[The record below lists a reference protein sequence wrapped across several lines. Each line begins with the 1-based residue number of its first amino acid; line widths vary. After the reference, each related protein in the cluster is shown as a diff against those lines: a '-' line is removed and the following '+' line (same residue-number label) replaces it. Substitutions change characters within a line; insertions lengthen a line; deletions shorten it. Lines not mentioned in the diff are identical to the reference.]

1 MRLENIILDNNLEVH
16 ILQPETPAV
25 NPYLAVLLAVVATAF
40 SSIFTKLASAPP
52 NVIAF
57 YRLTFSVLL
66 LAPLVLNSA
75 GLRELRRI
83 SGRDLAMATLAG
95 VFLALHFAL
104 WIASLALTS
113 VASSTVLV
121 TMQPLFVV
129 TGGFFFFK
137 EKIPLR
143 GLAGGAV
150 ALSGS
155 VIIGL
160 GDFQAGG
167 QALWGDIL
175 AFSGAFMVAIY
186 ILIGRSL
193 RSRLSLFPY
202 VFLVYGTS
210 ALFLLLINLAGRT
223 PLYPYPGM
231 DWVWFL
237 ALAVVPT
244 ILGHTVFNWA
254 LRYVKAAVV
263 SVSILGEPVGAT
275 LMAYFIFKEDPGLLQ
290 ITGGLAIIAGL
301 CVFILASR
309 K

>member
-1 MRLENIILDNNLEVH
+1 MEVNVLKLEN
-16 ILQPETPAV
+16 PAV
-25 NPYLAVLLAVVATAF
+25 NPYLAIILAVAATAF

-57 YRLTFSVLL
+57 YRLFFTVLL
-66 LAPLVLNSA
+66 LAPLALNSA
-75 GLRELRRI
+75 GRRELRSI
-83 SGRDLAMATLAG
+83 TGRDLAMATLAG
-95 VFLALHFAL
+95 AFLALHFAL
-104 WIASLALTS
+104 WIASLKLTS

-137 EKIPLR
+137 EKIPLW
-143 GLAGGAV
+143 GLAGGAA

-155 VIIGL
+155 IIIGF

-167 QALWGDIL
+167 QALWGDML
-175 AFSGAFMVAIY
+175 AFGGAFMVALY

-193 RSRLSLFPY
+193 RARLSLFPY
-202 VFLVYGTS
+202 VFLVYGSS
-210 ALFLLLINLAGRT
+210 ALFLLLINLALGT

-231 DWVWFL
+231 DWVWFF
-237 ALAVVPT
+237 ALAVIPT

-254 LRYVKAAVV
+254 LLYVKAAVV

-275 LMAYFIFKEDPGLLQ
+275 LLAYFIFKEAPGLMQ
-290 ITGGLAIIAGL
+290 IMGGLAIIAGL
-301 CVFILASR
+301 YIFISSSR
-309 K
+309 GK

>member
-1 MRLENIILDNNLEVH
+1 MEVH
-16 ILQPETPAV
+16 LLKLETPSV
-25 NPYLAVLLAVVATAF
+25 NPYLTVILAVVATAF

-57 YRLTFSVLL
+57 YRLAFTLL
-66 LAPLVLNSA
+66 LLVPLALNSS
-75 GLRELRRI
+75 GRRELRRI
-83 SGRDLAMATLAG
+83 PGRDMAMATLAG
-95 VFLALHFAL
+95 AFLALHFAL
-104 WIASLALTS
+104 WIASLKYTS

-143 GLAGGAV
+143 GLTGGAV

-175 AFSGAFMVAIY
+175 AFSGAFMVALY

-210 ALFLLLINLAGRT
+210 AFFLLLINVAGRT
-223 PLYPYPGM
+223 PLYPYPGL

-244 ILGHTVFNWA
+244 IFGHTVFNWA

-263 SVSILGEPVGAT
+263 SISILGEPVGAT
-275 LMAYFIFKEDPGLLQ
+275 LMAYFIFKEAPGLLQ
-290 ITGGLAIIAGL
+290 ITGGLAILAGL
-301 CVFILASR
+301 YIFITASR
-309 K
+309 GK

>member
-1 MRLENIILDNNLEVH
+1 LEVCA
-16 ILQPETPAV
+16 LKTELPSF
-25 NPYLAVLLAVVATAF
+25 NPYLAIILGVIASAF

-57 YRLTFSVLL
+57 YRLAFTVVL
-66 LAPLVLNSA
+66 LAPLALGAA
-75 GLRELRRI
+75 GRRELKRLP
-83 SGRDLAMATLAG
+83 GRDLALASLAG
-95 VFLALHFAL
+95 LFLALHFSL
-104 WIASLALTS
+104 WIASLEYTT

-129 TGGFFFFK
+129 AGGYFLFK
-137 EKIPLR
+137 EKISLQ
-143 GLAGGAV
+143 GLAGGLL

-167 QALWGDIL
+167 QAFKGDLL
-175 AFSGAFMVAIY
+175 AFGGAFMVALY
-186 ILIGRSL
+186 VLIGRSV
-193 RSRLSLFPY
+193 RARLSLFPY
-202 VFLVYGTS
+202 VFLVYGTA
-210 ALFLLLINLAGRT
+210 ALFLFLSNLALGN
-223 PLYPYPGM
+223 PFYPYPLS

-244 ILGHTVFNWA
+244 IGGHTVFNWA

-275 LMAYFIFKEDPGLLQ
+275 ILAYFIFQEMPTLLQ
-290 ITGGLAIIAGL
+290 VVGGLAVITGL
-301 CVFILASR
+301 LIFISAAR
-309 K
+309 NK

>member
-1 MRLENIILDNNLEVH
+1 MQVLKL
-16 ILQPETPAV
+16 ETPAV
-25 NPYLAVLLAVVATAF
+25 NPYLAVILAVVATAF
-40 SSIFTKLASAPP
+40 SSIFTKLAFAPP

-57 YRLTFSVLL
+57 YRLAFTVLL
-66 LAPLVLNSA
+66 LTPLALNSS
-75 GLRELRRI
+75 GRRELRQI
-83 SGRDLAMATLAG
+83 PGRDLAMATLAG
-95 VFLALHFAL
+95 AFLALHFAV
-104 WIASLALTS
+104 WIASLQYTS

-143 GLAGGAV
+143 GLAGGAA

-175 AFSGAFMVAIY
+175 AFSGAFMVALY

-210 ALFLLLINLAGRT
+210 AFFLFLINLVSRT
-223 PLYPYPGM
+223 PLYPYPAM

-244 ILGHTVFNWA
+244 IFGHTVFNWA

-275 LMAYFIFKEDPGLLQ
+275 LMAYFIFKEAPGLSQ
-290 ITGGLAIIAGL
+290 IIGGLAIIAGL
-301 CVFILASR
+301 YIFITASR
-309 K
+309 GK

>member
-1 MRLENIILDNNLEVH
+1 MEGRVLKSEN
-16 ILQPETPAV
+16 PAV
-25 NPYLAVLLAVVATAF
+25 NPYLAIILAVVATAF

-57 YRLTFSVLL
+57 YRLAFTVLL
-66 LAPLVLNSA
+66 LVPLAL
-75 GLRELRRI
+75 GPTGRRELKHMP
-83 SGRDLAMATLAG
+83 GRDLAMAALAG

-104 WIASLALTS
+104 WIASLKLTS

-129 TGGFFFFK
+129 IGGFLFFK
-137 EKIPLR
+137 EKITLR
-143 GLAGGAV
+143 GLAGGAA

-155 VIIGL
+155 VIIGF

-175 AFSGAFMVAIY
+175 AFSGAFMVALY
-186 ILIGRSL
+186 VLIGRSL

-202 VFLVYGTS
+202 VFLVYGTA
-210 ALFLLLINLAGRT
+210 ALFLLLINLASHT
-223 PLYPYPGM
+223 PLYPYPCL

-244 ILGHTVFNWA
+244 IGGHTVFNWA

-263 SVSILGEPVGAT
+263 SVSILGEPLGAT
-275 LMAYFIFKEDPGLLQ
+275 IMAYFIFKEIPGALQ
-290 ITGGLAIIAGL
+290 IAGGVAIIMGL
-301 CVFILASR
+301 YIFITAERS

>member
-1 MRLENIILDNNLEVH
+1 MIDIISEEQVLKPEN
-16 ILQPETPAV
+16 PAF
-25 NPYLAVLLAVVATAF
+25 NPYLAVILAVVATAF
-40 SSIFTKLASAPP
+40 ASIFTKLASAPP

-57 YRLTFSVLL
+57 YRLAFTVLL
-66 LAPLVLNSA
+66 LAPLALNA
-75 GLRELRRI
+75 PGRRELRQI
-83 SGRDLAMATLAG
+83 SGRDLALATLAG
-95 VFLALHFAL
+95 AFLAMHFAL
-104 WIASLALTS
+104 WIASLRLTT

-129 TGGFFFFK
+129 AGGYFFFK
-137 EKIPLR
+137 EKIPLA
-143 GLAGGAV
+143 GLTGGAL

-155 VIIGL
+155 VLIGF

-175 AFSGAFMVAIY
+175 AFGGAFMVALY

-202 VFLVYGTS
+202 VFIVYGS
-210 ALFLLLINLAGRT
+210 AALFLLLINIAGHT
-223 PLYPYPGM
+223 PLYPYPVM

-254 LRYVKAAVV
+254 LRYVQAAVV
-263 SVSILGEPVGAT
+263 SVSILGEPLGAT
-275 LMAYFIFKEDPGLLQ
+275 IMAYFIFKETPGLWQ

-301 CVFILASR
+301 YAFITATHR

>member
-1 MRLENIILDNNLEVH
+1 M
-16 ILQPETPAV
+16 
-25 NPYLAVLLAVVATAF
+25 
-40 SSIFTKLASAPP
+40 
-52 NVIAF
+52 IAF
-57 YRLTFSVLL
+57 YRLAFTVLL
-66 LAPLVLNSA
+66 LAPLALNSS
-75 GLRELRRI
+75 GCRELRQI
-83 SGRDLAMATLAG
+83 PGRDLAMATLGGA
-95 VFLALHFAL
+95 FLALHFAL
-104 WIASLALTS
+104 WIASLQYTS

-129 TGGFFFFK
+129 AGGFFFFN
-137 EKIPLR
+137 EKIPLK
-143 GLAGGAV
+143 GLAGGAA

-155 VIIGL
+155 IIIGL

-167 QALWGDIL
+167 QAFWGDIL
-175 AFSGAFMVAIY
+175 AFGGAFMVALY

-202 VFLVYGTS
+202 VFLVYGT
-210 ALFLLLINLAGRT
+210 AAFFLLLINIVSRT
-223 PLYPYPGM
+223 PLYPYPGL

-275 LMAYFIFKEDPGLLQ
+275 LMAYFIFNEVPGTLQ
-290 ITGGLAIIAGL
+290 IIGGLAIITGL
-301 CVFILASR
+301 YIFITASLASE
-309 K
+309 KT

>member
-1 MRLENIILDNNLEVH
+1 MQVLKL
-16 ILQPETPAV
+16 ETPAV
-25 NPYLAVLLAVVATAF
+25 NPYLAVILAVVATAF
-40 SSIFTKLASAPP
+40 SSIFTKLAFAPP

-57 YRLTFSVLL
+57 YRLAFTVLL
-66 LAPLVLNSA
+66 LTPLALNSS
-75 GLRELRRI
+75 GRRELRRI
-83 SGRDLAMATLAG
+83 PGRDLAMATLAG
-95 VFLALHFAL
+95 AFLALHFAV
-104 WIASLALTS
+104 WIASLQYTS

-143 GLAGGAV
+143 GLAGGAA

-155 VIIGL
+155 VIISL

-175 AFSGAFMVAIY
+175 AFSGAFMVALY

-210 ALFLLLINLAGRT
+210 AFFLLLINLASRT
-223 PLYPYPGM
+223 PLFPYPVM

-244 ILGHTVFNWA
+244 IFGHTVFNWA

-275 LMAYFIFKEDPGLLQ
+275 LMAYFIFKEVPGPLQ

-301 CVFILASR
+301 YIFITASR
-309 K
+309 GK